1 MAWFFDHLVTHHAS
15 WRSGIFVSALMALAV
30 LEIIR
35 PRRVITNRPQRWFNH
50 LFLGAANII
59 LLRIVLP
66 GGLMAVAIFG
76 HGDGLIGWLGIS
88 GWAAFFISLIA
99 LDFVV
104 YAQHVGLHKVPFL
117 WPLHAPHHGDR
128 ALDVS
133 SGLRFHPG
141 EALVSAAIKAA
152 AILALGAPLA
162 AVIAFEIILSAASLF
177 THANWAL
184 GRVDGWLRWAIVT
197 PDMHRIHHS
206 RVAHE
211 SHRNFGFFISLW
223 DRLFNTWQA
232 QPENGHQNMAIGLD
246 DMPDDGLTATLNRPW
261 RQWVQKP

>member
-1 MAWFFDHLVTHHAS
+1 MDGFFDHLVANQAS
-15 WRSGIFVSALMALAV
+15 WRSGIFVSALMTLAV
-30 LEIIR
+30 LELIR
-35 PRRVITNRPQRWFNH
+35 PRRQIVGRPQRWFNH
-50 LFLGAANII
+50 LFLGTANII
-59 LLRIVLP
+59 LLRLVLP

-76 HGDGLIGWLGIS
+76 QGGGLMGWFGIS
-88 GWAAFFISLIA
+88 GWAAFFICLIA
-99 LDFVV
+99 LDLVV
-104 YAQHVGLHKVPFL
+104 YGQHLALHKFAFL

-141 EALVSAAIKAA
+141 EALFSAAVKAA
-152 AILALGAPLA
+152 AIVALGAPLA

-184 GRVDGWLRWAIVT
+184 GRVDGWLRWLIVT

-206 RVAHE
+206 RLTPE

-232 QPENGHQNMAIGLD
+232 QPLNGHQKMAIGLD

-261 RQWVQKP
+261 RQWLNKP